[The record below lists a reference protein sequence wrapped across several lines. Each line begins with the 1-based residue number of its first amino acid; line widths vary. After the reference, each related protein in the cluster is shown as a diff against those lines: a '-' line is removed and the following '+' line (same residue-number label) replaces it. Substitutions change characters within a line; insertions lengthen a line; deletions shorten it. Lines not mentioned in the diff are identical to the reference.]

1 MLNMFDASSR
11 KILLTSAG
19 FEAKAISDAFL
30 EFAGKEP
37 QEIKA
42 LFIPTAADFPGAIA
56 SLPKCMDDL
65 LNVGIPAA
73 NIKVFDLHR
82 AMSLEEL
89 SIFDAV
95 YFTGGNTQYLLD
107 RINDTSFNKS
117 LNEFVNK
124 GGVYIGVSAGSV
136 IAAGNLPNNLG
147 YLKANLRVHVKT
159 GTASGAF
166 ENDSVSQIDLTDKS
180 AVVIHGDVYK
190 II

>member
-1 MLNMFDASSR
+1 MIHNSQR

-30 EFAGKEP
+30 KFVGKEP

-56 SLPKCMDDL
+56 VLPKCMDDL
-65 LNVGIPAA
+65 LNVGIPEV
-73 NIKVFDLHR
+73 NIKVFDLHHS
-82 AMSLEEL
+82 MSLEEL
-89 SIFDAV
+89 SVFDAV

-107 RINDTSFNKS
+107 RINDTGFNKP
-117 LNEFVNK
+117 LNEFINNS
-124 GGVYIGVSAGSV
+124 GVYIGVSAGSI
-136 IAAGNLPNNLG
+136 IAASNLPNNLG

-159 GTASGAF
+159 GTASGVF
-166 ENDSVSQIDLTDKS
+166 ENDAVSQIDLTDKS
-180 AVVIHGDVYK
+180 AIVIHGDVYK